1 MKNTII
7 FRAFIILIV
16 LLSNTFA
23 EEISKVEKDKRK
35 IVSRMYQATYAIL
48 EICPDREVNSYK
60 KIIDKFERTYPEF
73 TKLLNESPYHQYV
86 VDTMKH
92 DIDRERQQSDEIR
105 MSQCSFGKSITESLM
120 NSDNGVKSV
129 SDMLETLRK

>member
-1 MKNTII
+1 MKNIII

-23 EEISKVEKDKRK
+23 EEVSKVEKDKRK

-48 EICPDREVNSYK
+48 EICPDREFNSYK

-73 TKLLNESPYHQYV
+73 TKLLNESPYHQYA
-86 VDTMKH
+86 VDNMVH
-92 DIDRERQQSDEIR
+92 DIARERGQSDEIR
-105 MSQCSFGKSITESLM
+105 MSQCSFGKYITESLM
-120 NSDNGVKSV
+120 NTEDGIKSV
-129 SDMLETLRK
+129 NNMLETLKK